1 MSLTCKSSNTIEQ
14 LPDLSWFRFNDSW
27 GAICAF
33 KKEEYK
39 TLLTKDLYRINNK
52 DWPHYFSLEADFL
65 KDLIPIFAALAK
77 GGEVDEWLK
86 SVVC

>member
-1 MSLTCKSSNTIEQ
+1 VLYQFYSTITQ
-14 LPDLSWFRFNDSW
+14 HPADCGVCSVILFFSYFQAINILLSPIKQ
-27 GAICAF
+27 G
-33 KKEEYK
+33 
-39 TLLTKDLYRINNK
+39 L
-52 DWPHYFSLEADFL
+52 FSLHAEIL